1 MAIPGLSGGPRNAI
15 RSYELRQGR
24 LTDGQ
29 RRALER
35 HWHEFGVD
43 PGPGLLDLDAIFGRR
58 APRVLDIG
66 SGMGDTTALLA
77 ARHPDNDYLAVEVH
91 LPGVGALVRRAAAE
105 GLHNLRVIRADAR
118 DVISRRLAPASLDEA
133 WVLFPD
139 PWLKRRQHKR
149 RLVNAEFARDIAV
162 RLKPNGRLFLA
173 TDIPELG
180 EHMREVCDGE
190 PRLQNLAGHGHFAP
204 RPAWRPETKFERR
217 GLKLGHAL
225 RDLVYI
231 RAASPP
237 SSAENEP
244 TDGNS
249 GTARGGERLSG
260 C

>member
-1 MAIPGLSGGPRNAI
+1 MAIPELSGGPRNSI

-43 PGPGLLDLDAIFGRR
+43 PPTGTLDLDAVFGRR

-66 SGMGDTTALLA
+66 SGMGDTTARLA
-77 ARHPDNDYLAVEVH
+77 ALHPENDYLALEVH

-105 GLHNLRVIRADAR
+105 GLHNLRVLRADAS
-118 DVISRRLAPASLDEA
+118 DVIARRLAPQSVDEA

-149 RLVNAEFARDIAV
+149 RLVNAAFARALARV
-162 RLKPNGRLFLA
+162 LKDNGRLFIA

-180 EHMREVCDGE
+180 EHMRRVCDAE
-190 PRLQNLAGHGHFAP
+190 TLLQNLAGAGRFAP
-204 RPAWRPETKFERR
+204 RPAWRPVTKFELR
-217 GLKLGHAL
+217 GIRLGHGL
-225 RDLVYI
+225 RDLVYV
-231 RAASPP
+231 RAPATASNAAKE
-237 SSAENEP
+237 STA
-244 TDGNS
+244 GNS
-249 GTARGGERLSG
+249 
-260 C
+260 